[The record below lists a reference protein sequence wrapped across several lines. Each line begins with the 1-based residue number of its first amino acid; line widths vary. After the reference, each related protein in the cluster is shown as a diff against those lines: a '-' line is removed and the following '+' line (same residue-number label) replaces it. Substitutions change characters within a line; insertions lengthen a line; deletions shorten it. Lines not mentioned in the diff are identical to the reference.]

1 MDRRAFLATM
11 MSSGLAGAPLAA
23 RAQPSAA
30 KVVKLGVLRA
40 APDGGPF
47 RQYFES
53 FREALRESGLVE
65 GRNLKLEYRVRTWS
79 AEDVAEVAAELVR
92 LDVDV
97 IVAFGSPAVRAAT
110 GATRSTPIVALD
122 LESDPLA
129 EGFVTGLARPGGN
142 VTGLFLDLPELSG
155 KWIEY
160 LREIVPRL
168 SRVAVIWDPS
178 TPPNLLRGAEAA
190 ARAAGV
196 EVFSLE
202 ARVPADFAAAFRS
215 ATSRRAG
222 ALLVLPSPAT
232 SSARGQIVEMEAK
245 QRMPTIMPFAEF
257 AEEGGLIAYGPDVA
271 PMYRQSADV
280 MMRILRGQRPSDIPI
295 ERPARFTLIVNRKT
309 AASLGLTIPRSLL
322 ARADKVIE

>member
-1 MDRRAFLATM
+1 MATVM
-11 MSSGLAGAPLAA
+11 SGLVTAPLAA
-23 RAQPSAA
+23 RAQRSAGA
-30 KVVKLGVLRA
+30 VVRIGVFRA

-53 FREALRESGLVE
+53 FRQALREGGLVE
-65 GRNLKLEYRVRTWS
+65 GKNLELEYRVRDGS
-79 AEDVAEVAAELVR
+79 AEDVADIAAELVR
-92 LDVDV
+92 LNTDV
-97 IVAFGSPAVRAAT
+97 IVAFGSPAVRAAV
-110 GATRSTPIVALD
+110 GATRSIPIVALD

-155 KWIEY
+155 KWVEY
-160 LREIVPRL
+160 LRDIVPRL
-168 SRVAVIWDPS
+168 SRIAVIWDPS
-178 TPPNLLRGAEAA
+178 TPSNLRRGAEAA
-190 ARAAGV
+190 ARTAGV

-202 ARVPADFAAAFRS
+202 ARVAGEFAAAFRS

-222 ALLVLPSPAT
+222 AMLVLPSPAT
-232 SSARGQIVEMEAK
+232 SSARRQIIDMETK

-257 AEEGGLIAYGPDVA
+257 AEEGGLIAYGPDVLG
-271 PMYRQSADV
+271 MYRQVADV
-280 MMRILRGQRPSDIPI
+280 MIRVLRGQRAGDIPI

-309 AASLGLTIPRSLL
+309 AASLGLTVPRSLL

>member
-1 MDRRAFLATM
+1 MDRRAFMATM
-11 MSSGLAGAPLAA
+11 MSGLATAPLAA
-23 RAQPSAA
+23 GAQPSAV

-53 FREALRESGLVE
+53 FRQALRESGLVE
-65 GRNLKLEYRVRTWS
+65 GKSLKLEYRVRAGS

-92 LDVDV
+92 LNMDV
-97 IVAFGSPAVRAAT
+97 IVAFGSPAVRAAA

-122 LESDPLA
+122 LESDPFA
-129 EGFVTGLARPGGN
+129 EGFVTGLAHPGGN

-168 SRVAVIWDPS
+168 SRIAAIWDPS

-190 ARAAGV
+190 ARTAGV

-202 ARVPADFAAAFRS
+202 ARVPGDFAGAFLS

-222 ALLVLPSPAT
+222 AMLVLPSPVT
-232 SSARGQIVEMEAK
+232 SSARRQIIEMEAK

-257 AEEGGLIAYGPDVA
+257 AEEGGLISYGPDVA
-271 PMYRQSADV
+271 GMYRQAAGV
-280 MMRILRGQRPSDIPI
+280 MMKILRGQRPADIPI
-295 ERPARFTLIVNRKT
+295 ERPAHFTLIVNRKT
-309 AASLGLTIPRSLL
+309 AASLGLIVPRSLL
-322 ARADKVIE
+322 ARADKVLE